1 MLMYGSNFW
10 SATFRPRAT
19 SSRPIEAAA
28 MPLPSEET
36 TPPVTKMNFVVWC
49 RALGCIIQSSGLFR
63 ARETVPIRVRASKVF
78 FRIDAAPRR
87 ITYDRDAHRHARGKW
102 PQLLESLNLL
112 QWVGRQRDPP
122 GEGVAGVRVHT
133 DVLTHARREDRSVS
147 VVA

>member
-1 MLMYGSNFW
+1 
-10 SATFRPRAT
+10 
-19 SSRPIEAAA
+19 

-112 QWVGRQRDPP
+112 GSLGSAVALDRHAGRPP
-122 GEGVAGVRVHT
+122 GGITRAAGAGTPGGDGPAHQLTNVA
-133 DVLTHARREDRSVS
+133 E
-147 VVA
+147 